1 MRAMYA
7 LGTPCHVSTRAVA
20 LTPVARARERSSVRA
35 REINPRTPSSMSSSS
50 SSSWMSPMSASS
62 SSSWMSSMS
71 ASAAASAC
79 VARKC
84 IVLSSLQLTPRA
96 RRVSRHRRRRARE
109 SPIHAS

>member
-1 MRAMYA
+1 MRALYA

-50 SSSWMSPMSASS
+50 SSSS
-62 SSSWMSSMS
+62 MSSMS

-79 VARKC
+79 VARRC
-84 IVLSSLQLTPRA
+84 VVLSSLQLTPRA